1 MRADAAGDPGSLG
14 RVRGVDG
21 SRIGGLRVER
31 SLAVAMSVFGVVFSL
46 QSVPQLLTQWPAFEN
61 PLGVALVV
69 FVYGA
74 VALAGLAALVDQWT
88 RSFFLGAALAY
99 LIALIGWQPATRG
112 ALPGSDPA
120 WIFVLQALAVGFI
133 IAARREWVTPAVY
146 SVVTATLV
154 GYLRMTP
161 SGGSAT
167 TSRAVFDGVY
177 AFCLDMGL
185 LILLFAI
192 RQAARSVDLAQDNAL
207 QRYAAA
213 QTDQATESE
222 RVQIDALVHDRVL
235 TTFLSAA
242 GSDGPASKALAAEM
256 AATAIEQLSTAKDDV
271 RSSRTAVRLGELLTR
286 IRADTVAIRDLFSMR
301 AVGNAET
308 PVSGP
313 VAEAV
318 VAATVQAMVN
328 SARHAGGA
336 SVQRFVRV
344 AVGKD
349 GSVHALVSDR
359 GVGFDQAAVS
369 SERLGLRVSIVER
382 MHAIGGTA
390 TVQSSPG
397 RGTRITLSWPGTVA
411 RSEARVAERQPV
423 SA

>member
-1 MRADAAGDPGSLG
+1 MRADAADGSDPLRRYRSAG
-14 RVRGVDG
+14 G

-31 SLAVAMSVFGVVFSL
+31 SLALAMSVFGVVFSL
-46 QSVPQLLTQWPAFEN
+46 QSVPQLLAQWSAFET
-61 PLGVALVV
+61 PLGLAFVV
-69 FVYGA
+69 FVYGS

-99 LIALIGWQPATRG
+99 LIALLAWRLAVHGP
-112 ALPGSDPA
+112 LPGTDAA

-146 SVVTATLV
+146 SVITAALV

-161 SGGSAT
+161 EGGHAT
-167 TSRAVFDGVY
+167 TVRAVFDGAY
-177 AFCLDMGL
+177 AFCLDTGL

-213 QTDQATESE
+213 QTDQATETE

-242 GSDGPASKALAAEM
+242 GSDGAASKALAAEM
-256 AATAIEQLSTAKDDV
+256 AVTAIERLASAKDDV
-271 RSSRTAVRLGELLTR
+271 TGTRTAVRLDGLLAR
-286 IRADTVAIRDLFSMR
+286 VVADTAAIHGLFSMR
-301 AVGNAET
+301 AVGNPDMT
-308 PVSGP
+308 VSGP

-318 VAATVQAMVN
+318 VAAVVQAMVN
-328 SARHAGGA
+328 SAKHAGDG
-336 SVQRFVRV
+336 SVQRFVRI

-349 GSVHALVSDR
+349 GSVHALVADR
-359 GVGFDQAAVS
+359 GVGFDRSAVS
-369 SERLGLRVSIVER
+369 GERLGLRVSIMER
-382 MHAIGGTA
+382 MHAIGGSA
-390 TVQSSPG
+390 SVQSSPG
-397 RGTRITLSWPGTVA
+397 RGTRVTLSWPGSALGVPVA
-411 RSEARVAERQPV
+411 ASEREPV
-423 SA
+423 HA